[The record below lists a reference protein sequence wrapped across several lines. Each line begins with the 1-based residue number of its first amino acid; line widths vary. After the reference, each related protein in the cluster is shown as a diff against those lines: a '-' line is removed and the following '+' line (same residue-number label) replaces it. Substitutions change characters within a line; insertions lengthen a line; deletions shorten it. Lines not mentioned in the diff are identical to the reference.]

1 LIDLQ
6 FLGVEDQLVQL
17 AEKVSKSPENL
28 FFRYSYAQGL
38 LKANRLIESIEQ
50 FKICTKGRS
59 DWMMAFFSLAEA
71 QINAGLQTEAIQSL
85 VVTIDLAR
93 KQGHDD
99 PLEEASNLLSSLKGL
114 SSDI

>member
-1 LIDLQ
+1 MIDLQ

-17 AEKVSKSPENL
+17 AEKVSQSPENL
-28 FFRYSYAQGL
+28 FFRFSYAQGL
-38 LKANRLIESIEQ
+38 FKANRLTESIEQ
-50 FKICTKGRS
+50 FKICTEKRS